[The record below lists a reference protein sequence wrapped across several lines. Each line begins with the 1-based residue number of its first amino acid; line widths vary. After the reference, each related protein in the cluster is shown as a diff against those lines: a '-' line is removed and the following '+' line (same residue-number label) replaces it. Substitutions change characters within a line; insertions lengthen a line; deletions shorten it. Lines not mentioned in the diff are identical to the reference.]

1 MSEKELLQVVRT
13 DGAKALARYLME
25 EINGGRMAVGFKL
38 PAERELSEQF
48 NASRGAVRRV
58 LGELKARG
66 VIKQVVGSGTYV
78 AAVPENTHLKDGGPP
93 NELASIS
100 PAELMQARLMIEPL
114 MPSLI
119 VQFGTSRDFARMDE
133 CIEQSEAA
141 KTVEEFEY
149 WDGALHEALA
159 TATHNGFFHQI
170 LTFASKVRE
179 QGEWGRL
186 KQRSLTPERREKYE
200 EQHRALV
207 EALKDRDEAGARHIM
222 EQHLL
227 QIQQNLFNR

>member
-1 MSEKELLQVVRT
+1 MSENDVSQVVRT
-13 DGAKALARYLME
+13 DGAKALARYLLE
-25 EINGGRMAVGFKL
+25 EINAGRMSVGFKL

-58 LGELKARG
+58 LGELKNRG

-78 AAVPENTHLKDGGPP
+78 SSVPDPQLSHSAGAANVGI
-93 NELASIS
+93 IS
-100 PAELMQARLMIEPL
+100 PAELMQARLLIEPL

-119 VQFGTSRDFARMDE
+119 VQYGTTVDFSRMDE
-133 CIEQSEAA
+133 CIERSEAA
-141 KTVEEFEY
+141 RTVEEFEH

-159 TATHNGFFHQI
+159 VATHNGFFRQI
-170 LTFASKVRE
+170 LALATQVRE

-186 KQRSLTPERREKYE
+186 KQRSLTPERRARYE

-207 EALKDRDEAGARHIM
+207 EALKDRDEVSARQVI

-227 QIQQNLFNR
+227 QIQKNLFNR

>member
-1 MSEKELLQVVRT
+1 MSDKELDQFVRT
-13 DGAKALARYLME
+13 DGAKALARHLLE
-25 EINGGRMAVGFKL
+25 EINAGRMAVGFKL

-48 NASRGAVRRV
+48 KASRGAVRRV

-66 VIKQVVGSGTYV
+66 VIKQIVGSGTYV
-78 AAVPENTHLKDGGPP
+78 AMVPDGKGRKEGGPP
-93 NELASIS
+93 PGDIAIS
-100 PAELMQARLMIEPL
+100 PAELMQARLLIEPL
-114 MPSLI
+114 MPALI

-133 CIEQSEAA
+133 CIEKSEAA
-141 KTVEEFEY
+141 QTVEEFEH

-159 TATHNGFFHQI
+159 TATHNGFFCQV
-170 LTFASKVRE
+170 LTFATQVRE

-186 KQRSLTPERREKYE
+186 KQRSLTTERRTRYE

-207 EALKDRDEAGARHIM
+207 DALKDRDEATARHIM

-227 QIQQNLFNR
+227 QVQKNLFN